1 MAVFTILLYRIKV
14 IQTFLEKNTN
24 NYLVHSD
31 LDAIWKKNICEE
43 LFNKNNNTDLFF
55 SQGTVF
61 PDEHLK
67 KHKFVLCCGFFCIK
81 SNEKTIN
88 FFNKY
93 INNLIKIKDDQK
105 AINLE
110 LINTKWNTNN
120 EPEIT
125 NNKKYVYYD
134 NDLNGYNSD
143 YDINILL
150 ISFNKIQ
157 REFLNN
163 NGYIYHILTP
173 KICSEK
179 IHSFKKLKII

>member
-1 MAVFTILLYRIKV
+1 M
-14 IQTFLEKNTN
+14 
-24 NYLVHSD
+24 
-31 LDAIWKKNICEE
+31 
-43 LFNKNNNTDLFF
+43 
-55 SQGTVF
+55 
-61 PDEHLK
+61 
-67 KHKFVLCCGFFCIK
+67 CCGFFCIK

-179 IHSFKKLKII
+179 IHSFTKLKII